1 MICLIIFELI
11 KVYIELLDAVGLSG
25 IVLEKQELLTLL
37 SKKLLILQIFEAF
50 MEYMNFKTMSKL
62 STTVLHTWQRR
73 IR

>member
-25 IVLEKQELLTLL
+25 IVLEKQELLSLL
-37 SKKLLILQIFEAF
+37 SKALLILQIFEAF